1 MAETLHHSGDSVQVW
16 PVIVR
21 IYFTDGQ
28 LHSRPNAD
36 AMKPMKADTG
46 EGVECVVLEFDNVP
60 DGLDLDT
67 EGRME
72 DHDGVSL
79 QIVNK

>member
-1 MAETLHHSGDSVQVW
+1 
-16 PVIVR
+16 
-21 IYFTDGQ
+21 
-28 LHSRPNAD
+28 
-36 AMKPMKADTG
+36 MKPMRADTG
-46 EGVECVVLEFDNVP
+46 EGVECVVLEVDNVP

-79 QIVNK
+79 QILNK

>member
-1 MAETLHHSGDSVQVW
+1 MFCTDMESLAEWDISASPL
-16 PVIVR
+16 R
-21 IYFTDGQ
+21 
-28 LHSRPNAD
+28 
-36 AMKPMKADTG
+36 G
-46 EGVECVVLEFDNVP
+46 EGVECIVFEVDNVP

-79 QIVNK
+79 QILKK